1 MSNNVYACTLPGNS
15 AINAFSDE
23 VQRNTLRWVQ
33 KFDLAPQFKPMGWY
47 TKAQFGLQAAREY
60 PNADFKQ
67 LCLAGDLL
75 TWLFTVDDTCDRG
88 SDGAEAAV
96 AMKAMLY
103 EFIDILEDKREPS
116 ENKLSNG
123 LVNVLD
129 RFRAISS
136 PFLYRQFCGHMI
148 DYLKECFF
156 EIDMQLN
163 KYVPSIRKYF
173 EMRPFGGFYIMFPL
187 VAIFERF
194 SLPAEVY
201 EHETVKEIELILN
214 LLGCFSNDLHSAERE
229 RKLETIGFN
238 LIFIAQREL
247 QMPYE
252 AAVQYVAD
260 YHDDYLLKLDQCM
273 SKIPYWS
280 KSINE
285 QLDRY
290 IQGLYT
296 MVRGYDDW
304 AIIDTGR
311 YKSA

>member
-1 MSNNVYACTLPGNS
+1 
-15 AINAFSDE
+15 
-23 VQRNTLRWVQ
+23 
-33 KFDLAPQFKPMGWY
+33 
-47 TKAQFGLQAAREY
+47 
-60 PNADFKQ
+60 
-67 LCLAGDLL
+67 
-75 TWLFTVDDTCDRG
+75 
-88 SDGAEAAV
+88 
-96 AMKAMLY
+96 
-103 EFIDILEDKREPS
+103 
-116 ENKLSNG
+116 
-123 LVNVLD
+123 
-129 RFRAISS
+129 
-136 PFLYRQFCGHMI
+136 
-148 DYLKECFF
+148 
-156 EIDMQLN
+156 
-163 KYVPSIRKYF
+163 
-173 EMRPFGGFYIMFPL
+173 MFPL